1 MSDWLQGVVIS
12 LVPRAPS
19 PQLKPSYT
27 IKRALTAI
35 GRHPSNDI
43 SLPLESVS
51 RFHARIEV
59 RGREVYAVDLGSSNG
74 TYINRARI
82 TEGLLTDQDDVSFGN
97 VTFIFNCRPLAAG
110 GKEKTPVTGTE
121 SRVRLVP
128 AGDSELQSVVQKE
141 TKASETTQT
150 RDFHREITDAA
161 SLNRARKLLSTLYEF
176 HKQLGDQTEPEGIY
190 RTTLDLIFD
199 ALPCDR
205 GVILARPHEEAEFVP
220 AQAKFRGPR
229 SEGANIAISKTI
241 IDRCLKDRV
250 AVLSRDAMSDSR
262 FKHSDSI
269 VLHDIRSAMCAPLVS
284 RDRVLAICFVDTSE
298 AKRSFG
304 EADLAFFTSLTAE
317 VAILL
322 DNAQMRHEM
331 LHNKQMAAIGQTIT
345 GMAHNIKN
353 ILLLTQGGI
362 ELLNNCLERKNYEA
376 LDRTWG
382 VIRRG
387 LDRLNA
393 MVKEMLEFSHQRK
406 AERKQANVNQI
417 IQETVEYVRSDLEK
431 KSISLSLDL
440 DPTIPDQMMD
450 DQGFYKAF
458 LNLVVN
464 ASEAMEDGTQ
474 GLIEVRTQ
482 RSDDGSIRVS
492 VRDNGCGVPADKI
505 EEIFLPFFT
514 TKGSKGT
521 GLGLSMTKK
530 LIESMGG
537 RVYCQSEEGVESIFE
552 IVLTP
557 QGPGNGAADSM
568 TLLVEED

>member
-1 MSDWLQGVVIS
+1 
-12 LVPRAPS
+12 
-19 PQLKPSYT
+19 
-27 IKRALTAI
+27 
-35 GRHPSNDI
+35 
-43 SLPLESVS
+43 
-51 RFHARIEV
+51 
-59 RGREVYAVDLGSSNG
+59 
-74 TYINRARI
+74 
-82 TEGLLTDQDDVSFGN
+82 
-97 VTFIFNCRPLAAG
+97 
-110 GKEKTPVTGTE
+110 
-121 SRVRLVP
+121 
-128 AGDSELQSVVQKE
+128 
-141 TKASETTQT
+141 
-150 RDFHREITDAA
+150 
-161 SLNRARKLLSTLYEF
+161 
-176 HKQLGDQTEPEGIY
+176 
-190 RTTLDLIFD
+190 
-199 ALPCDR
+199 
-205 GVILARPHEEAEFVP
+205 
-220 AQAKFRGPR
+220 
-229 SEGANIAISKTI
+229 
-241 IDRCLKDRV
+241 
-250 AVLSRDAMSDSR
+250 
-262 FKHSDSI
+262 
-269 VLHDIRSAMCAPLVS
+269 
-284 RDRVLAICFVDTSE
+284 
-298 AKRSFG
+298 
-304 EADLAFFTSLTAE
+304 
-317 VAILL
+317 
-322 DNAQMRHEM
+322 
-331 LHNKQMAAIGQTIT
+331 
-345 GMAHNIKN
+345 
-353 ILLLTQGGI
+353 
-362 ELLNNCLERKNYEA
+362 
-376 LDRTWG
+376 
-382 VIRRG
+382 
-387 LDRLNA
+387 